1 MRKFKYPI
9 TAQFIYRFA
18 NIPVTLLLVVHLLLL
33 IWGMTYDWKYALP
46 ALLNI
51 IIIYVLNRFYF
62 KMYKLFPYKIQVN
75 SEKMIF
81 SDFFF
86 QKKVIT
92 MNYKDIAD
100 IRGGIFSGKPAKPIY
115 ILDKNNNIIGINQHL
130 KDFNAFLTILLS
142 HIPKD
147 LYVKVL
153 KDIEALKDKRIAG
166 IFKKKAKEK

>member
-1 MRKFKYPI
+1 MRTFKYPI

-18 NIPVTLLLVVHLLLL
+18 NIPVTFLLVVHLLLL
-33 IWGMTYDWKYALP
+33 IWGMTYDWKYVLP

-51 IIIYVLNRFYF
+51 IIIYILNRFYL
-62 KMYKLFPYKIQVN
+62 KMYKLFPYKIEADDKKIV
-75 SEKMIF
+75 F

-86 QKKVIT
+86 QKKEIT
-92 MNYKDIAD
+92 MYYKDITD
-100 IRGGIFSGKPAKPIY
+100 IKGGIFSGKPAKPIY
-115 ILDKNNNIIGINQHL
+115 ILDKNDNIIGINQHL

-147 LYVKVL
+147 LYIKVL

-166 IFKKKAKEK
+166 IFKRKSK